1 MGTVKATCNMANHTT
16 QSHFCR
22 NLEPCCTYGEQV
34 SAGDPAVLL
43 PPFAL
48 GGPGARHLCGPT
60 VGPDRTMHT
69 CRRPSA
75 APGSYCRAAVPHREP
90 LRQART
96 LLSCRRDPRHR
107 FAAQGQRCQVIC
119 SASTAR
125 GAQAFCPCAICSW
138 STPPLSAA
146 QRRAEHSVPGPPW
159 STRPLLSLPPRY
171 HPATARGRRGC
182 VERMMRSAEMA
193 VVGAASKAGHHSAA
207 QVDAM
212 PKQAQPPGQRHG
224 LAVYVDSTSMV
235 IVTSSPAAMA
245 SPVSTSAVWI
255 CRDHAVTVLDG
266 DMEQDFDSAG
276 RPGRV
281 GLIFPVTA
289 AEISFL
295 FTLCFALYFRRSL
308 ASPAPGRR
316 SSLGL
321 KMSRQKSRRKLR
333 GLGQKFNG

>member
-1 MGTVKATCNMANHTT
+1 
-16 QSHFCR
+16 
-22 NLEPCCTYGEQV
+22 
-34 SAGDPAVLL
+34 
-43 PPFAL
+43 
-48 GGPGARHLCGPT
+48 
-60 VGPDRTMHT
+60 MHT

-107 FAAQGQRCQVIC
+107 FAAQGRRCQVIC

-224 LAVYVDSTSMV
+224 LAVYVDPTSMV

-255 CRDHAVTVLDG
+255 CRDQRFDG
-266 DMEQDFDSAG
+266 
-276 RPGRV
+276 V
-281 GLIFPVTA
+281 GWRYGA
-289 AEISFL
+289 
-295 FTLCFALYFRRSL
+295 RSL
-308 ASPAPGRR
+308 
-316 SSLGL
+316 LGWETRPCGPDI
-321 KMSRQKSRRKLR
+321 SCHSRRDFVLVHSLFRPVFQALPRLACAGPPFIPWGIEDVPPKIKIQVDLMVPKM
-333 GLGQKFNG
+333 GLNIKTGLVRNYWVGFWGST

>member
-1 MGTVKATCNMANHTT
+1 
-16 QSHFCR
+16 
-22 NLEPCCTYGEQV
+22 
-34 SAGDPAVLL
+34 
-43 PPFAL
+43 
-48 GGPGARHLCGPT
+48 
-60 VGPDRTMHT
+60 
-69 CRRPSA
+69 
-75 APGSYCRAAVPHREP
+75 
-90 LRQART
+90 
-96 LLSCRRDPRHR
+96 
-107 FAAQGQRCQVIC
+107 
-119 SASTAR
+119 
-125 GAQAFCPCAICSW
+125 
-138 STPPLSAA
+138 
-146 QRRAEHSVPGPPW
+146 
-159 STRPLLSLPPRY
+159 
-171 HPATARGRRGC
+171 
-182 VERMMRSAEMA
+182 MRSAEMA

-224 LAVYVDSTSMV
+224 LAVYVDPTSMV

-316 SSLGL
+316 SSLGGL
-321 KMSRQKSRRKLR
+321 KMSRQKSKSRWT
-333 GLGQKFNG
+333 